1 MFCSLGVLGAFTLAL
16 ILKEPAM
23 IIYRLFR
30 APKDMTKYGKW
41 AVVTG
46 ATDGI
51 GKAVAMELARK
62 GMSILLISRTES
74 KLVDTKKEIKDACPG
89 VDVEHIAIDFGA
101 FDDAKKAAVATRVK
115 GLDGGVGV
123 LVNNV
128 GMSYSFPKFFHEL
141 DDSAVASLVDLNI
154 NSTLGMTRIVL
165 PAMVER
171 KSGCVV
177 NISSGSSLSACPL
190 LAQYAAAKTFIN
202 SLTAS
207 LAAEYESKG
216 VHFQSQVP
224 LFVTTKLAKI
234 RHPSLTTPT
243 PKGFA
248 KASVA
253 SMGYERLVSPY
264 WCHAL
269 ILWVLSLLPSIAIDK
284 IMMGTHLPLRKRGL
298 KKEAD
303 KAREASN

>member
-1 MFCSLGVLGAFTLAL
+1 MLCYLGLVAL
-16 ILKEPAM
+16 FMLLKEPAM
-23 IIYRLFR
+23 IIWRLVR
-30 APKDMTKYGKW
+30 APKNVTKYGKW

-51 GKAVAMELARK
+51 GKAVATELASK

-74 KLVDTKKEIKDACPG
+74 KLVDTKKEIKETYPN
-89 VDVEHIAIDFGA
+89 VDVEHIAIDFGN
-101 FDDAKKAAVATRVK
+101 FDDAKKTAVATRVK

-128 GMSYSFPKFFHEL
+128 GVSYSFPKFFHEL
-141 DDSAVASLVDLNI
+141 DEASVKGLVELNI

-165 PAMVER
+165 PSMLER

-177 NISSGSSLSACPL
+177 NISSGSSLTQCPL
-190 LAQYAAAKTFIN
+190 LSEYAAAKTFIN
-202 SLTAS
+202 SLTNS
-207 LAAEYESKG
+207 LAGEYEAKG
-216 VHFQSQVP
+216 IMFQAQVP

-234 RHPSLTTPT
+234 RKPSLTTPT
-243 PKGFA
+243 PKNFA

-253 SMGYERLVSPY
+253 AMGYERLVSPY

-269 ILWVLSLLPSIAIDK
+269 ILWVLALLPSVAVDK
-284 IMMGTHLPLRKRGL
+284 IMMGMHLGLRKRGM
-298 KKEAD
+298 KKEAE
-303 KAREASN
+303 KASAQ